1 MNGWKPPYL
10 LSFLVLAYFQE
21 LQVGLFSSVK
31 TQKTNMTGMEHFW
44 IGSSYIFNQGKIIKI
59 TLEKSPT
66 KITKN
71 KLLSISLQ
79 QPLELLLLLLPVNNT
94 RAWSHAPFFRGH
106 QMGPSLEGDQ
116 TWFATAGHVE
126 WFPSKKSVMLN
137 DRLSSWGVSKKPL
150 HTKKDGRNDPI
161 QPENCWRGHDIHK
174 LNNTLLRG
182 NHSNICIGPHVE
194 VPIVVPEVECNPTK
208 AMCHLFKHTP
218 HLLDGQFRMPS
229 TKHPA
234 WCPWAPI
241 KLLSQGVTVEAINIH
256 HMKSVVDTVI
266 SISDNVTCSLL

>member
-10 LSFLVLAYFQE
+10 LSFWVLAYFQE

-79 QPLELLLLLLPVNNT
+79 QPLELLLLLPPETKAELGAHV
-94 RAWSHAPFFRGH
+94 PFFRGH
-106 QMGPSLEGDQ
+106 QGPSLEGDQ

-126 WFPSKKSVMLN
+126 WFPYISLEKKCHVEWHFGLLEVCPKS
-137 DRLSSWGVSKKPL
+137 PC
-150 HTKKDGRNDPI
+150 TKKR
-161 QPENCWRGHDIHK
+161 W
-174 LNNTLLRG
+174 
-182 NHSNICIGPHVE
+182 
-194 VPIVVPEVECNPTK
+194 
-208 AMCHLFKHTP
+208 
-218 HLLDGQFRMPS
+218 
-229 TKHPA
+229 
-234 WCPWAPI
+234 
-241 KLLSQGVTVEAINIH
+241 
-256 HMKSVVDTVI
+256 
-266 SISDNVTCSLL
+266 